1 MRETNKLKV
10 GEHEVELKTYLTE
23 RENRELVKILSGSF
37 KVAGDGKVEAQ
48 QADTDTIL
56 SYQDKLVEIW
66 VVSVDGKTEGFSEGM
81 LDWKKEDYKK
91 VIDEIT
97 AIGEDE
103 QKKTK

>member
-1 MRETNKLKV
+1 MRETKKLKV
-10 GEHEVELKTYLTE
+10 GEHELELKTYLTE

-37 KVAGDGKVEAQ
+37 KVAEGKVEAQ

-56 SYQDKLVEIW
+56 AYQDKLVETW
-66 VVSVDGKTEGFSEGM
+66 VISVDGKTEGFAEGL